1 VEAVVIFR
9 VCLFVHGSWRWHA
22 IHDIWIL
29 IKEFLESTSWDML
42 DLLFE
47 NLINGVA
54 TILKHVNQIHHFL
67 LSELQVFDLIFKN
80 ATLCLRLTLGFN
92 RIVNLL

>member
-1 VEAVVIFR
+1 
-9 VCLFVHGSWRWHA
+9 
-22 IHDIWIL
+22 
-29 IKEFLESTSWDML
+29 ML

-54 TILKHVNQIHHFL
+54 TILKHIDQIHNFL

-92 RIVNLL
+92 RVVNLLKSLLILTLCPLNASSLFVDFTAHNFHLGLHFIILALIKF